1 LPFFLPYKFP
11 LTLVHVYTIL
21 SPLLAAIFLIH
32 FLLNWIYCIRS
43 NYRLK
48 TDKNYLSVFL
58 FSIIVLLN
66 FLYPP
71 GSFILDRLYFAIIAV
86 LFLPLPFSKIN
97 SITKY
102 TVFVLVAVSI
112 NFILNYEIL
121 IVFELLASFF
131 IILYRTFKTITGPA
145 KEREFAYAHFLLVF
159 YLSMSILQYSVYRF
173 QFALNQSALISYF
186 SFFYLLIV
194 TIFYVLINTKF
205 RRHFFI

>member
-1 LPFFLPYKFP
+1 MN
-11 LTLVHVYTIL
+11 VYSII
-21 SPLLAAIFLIH
+21 SPLIAAIFLIH
-32 FLLNWIYCIRS
+32 FVVKWIHCIRS

-86 LFLPLPFSKIN
+86 LFLPLPFNNIN

-112 NFILNYEIL
+112 NFIFNDEIL
-121 IVFELLASFF
+121 IVFELFASFF
-131 IILYRTFKTITGPA
+131 IILNRTFKTITGPA